1 MKTDLWQLE
10 DELSDIYQQVKG
22 LYELVYMIDA
32 NKMALFVKNGK
43 SNSKELIAENLNQ
56 LSLRLKGCLEQ
67 LNDYKLER

>member
-10 DELSDIYQQVKG
+10 DELSDIYHQVKG

-67 LNDYKLER
+67 LNNYKLER

>member
-10 DELSDIYQQVKG
+10 DELSDIYHQVKG

-32 NKMALFVKNGK
+32 NKMALFVKNSK
-43 SNSKELIAENLNQ
+43 SNSKELIAENPNQ

-67 LNDYKLER
+67 LNNYKLER

>member
-1 MKTDLWQLE
+1 MKTDLRQLE
-10 DELSDIYQQVKG
+10 DELSDIYHQVKG

-56 LSLRLKGCLEQ
+56 LSLRLKGYLEQ
-67 LNDYKLER
+67 LNNYKLER

>member
-1 MKTDLWQLE
+1 MKTDLLQLE
-10 DELSDIYQQVKG
+10 DELSDIYHQVKG

-32 NKMALFVKNGK
+32 NRMALFVKNGK

-56 LSLRLKGCLEQ
+56 LSLRLKSCLEK